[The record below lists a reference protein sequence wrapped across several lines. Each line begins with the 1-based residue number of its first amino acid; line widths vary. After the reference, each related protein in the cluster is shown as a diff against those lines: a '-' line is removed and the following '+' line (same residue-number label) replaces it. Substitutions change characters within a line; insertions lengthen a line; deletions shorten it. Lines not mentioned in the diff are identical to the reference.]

1 LGLPIGNVLS
11 KTDSITTFLMSRK
24 DTKRLPKFQKAFFL
38 FLETQ
43 NHISIQVL
51 SRYRLYLPCPKGTAG
66 GYRLY
71 RG

>member
-1 LGLPIGNVLS
+1 
-11 KTDSITTFLMSRK
+11 MSRK

-43 NHISIQVL
+43 NHISTPVL